1 MGKARLRAGILG
13 VAIGLT
19 AGTMAIADPD
29 TKGVQIEVA
38 YTHDSNI
45 ARVRKED
52 NRLSDNVL
60 SVDLS
65 KQFIRQPSDHTE
77 VLAAIVGGGE
87 RFQDFDGL
95 SNAFIGL
102 QIDGL
107 YRSSGALSVP
117 TYRAF
122 LHATQVNY
130 RSDIRDGYRITTG
143 LSVQKYYEDQ
153 LKLIAELAYNARH
166 GRDEVFNTRDVSVR
180 GIAEYQ
186 VSLRMAFY
194 AIGEYRDGDVVSSA
208 APSLAYVDL
217 ADAIASDDAFPGQ
230 RLVRV
235 PFRCAYLRGD
245 PGTQRYLRD
254 FPSAGFFS
262 ALDQVCCQGQSR
274 FRIPVGA
281 PHLPGQPG
289 FDRLS
294 HPLLIQ
300 DTPS

>member
-13 VAIGLT
+13 GAIGLA

-38 YTHDSNI
+38 YTRDSNI

-60 SVDLS
+60 SVDAS

-77 VLAAIVGGGE
+77 VLAAIVAGGE

-102 QIDGL
+102 QLDGL

-143 LSVQKYYEDQ
+143 LSVQRYYEDQ

-186 VSLRMAFY
+186 VSLRTAFY
-194 AIGEYRDGDVVSSA
+194 VIGEYRDGDVVSSA

-217 ADAIASDDAFPGQ
+217 ADAIALDDAFPGKGWYAYRFGARTYAATLGLNVTLGTSQ
-230 RLVRV
+230 ALDLSVRTTKSV
-235 PFRCAYLRGD
+235 AKDNLGSAFQWEHPTYLDNQVSLAYLI
-245 PGTQRYLRD
+245 
-254 FPSAGFFS
+254 
-262 ALDQVCCQGQSR
+262 R
-274 FRIPVGA
+274 F
-281 PHLPGQPG
+281 
-289 FDRLS
+289 
-294 HPLLIQ
+294 
-300 DTPS
+300 